1 MAPFR
6 FHVFVCDQQ
15 KPEGVPCC
23 AARGSGQVLEA
34 LRREVA
40 ARGLEGEVQVTA
52 CGSLGLC
59 EHGPNLVVY
68 PEGIWYSGVTAADVP
83 EMVRSHFQEGTP
95 VERLVC
101 VDPAVVRAEIQNN
114 REKMLAARRAREA
127 AGVLPDELNER
138 IRAFQESRVV
148 LTALELDL
156 FTAVGD
162 GAGAVEVAARL
173 HTHPRSTEMLLNAL
187 ASLRLLVKQEG
198 VFHNSPETAR
208 YFTAG
213 SRDNARP
220 ALLHTAHLWH
230 RWSTLT
236 ACVRAGTAVARD
248 EVADRG
254 QDWTEAFIAA
264 MHRNASERAPL
275 VVRAVGAENVRRML
289 DVGGGSGAYSIAFA
303 QANSALR
310 ADILDLA
317 TVEPIARR
325 HIEEA
330 GVAARV
336 KVRAGDLRSDSLGE
350 GYDLV
355 FVSAICHMLSP
366 GENLDLLRRCR
377 EALQPG
383 GRIVIQDFVLEADKT
398 APRFA
403 ALFALNMLVGTRGG
417 SSYSESEYAAWLG
430 EAGFREVRHTRLP
443 GITGL
448 MIGWWL

>member
-1 MAPFR
+1 MEPFR

-23 AARGSGQVLEA
+23 SARGSAQVLEA
-34 LRREVA
+34 LRREINA
-40 ARGLEGEVQVTA
+40 HGLEDDVQVTT

-59 EHGPNLVVY
+59 EHGPNMVVY
-68 PEGIWYSGVTAADVP
+68 PEGIWYSGVTLADVQ
-83 EMVRSHFQEGTP
+83 EIVRSHFQEGTP
-95 VERLVC
+95 VERLVRT
-101 VDPAVVRAEIQNN
+101 DLAALRAEIVHN
-114 REKMLAARRAREA
+114 RDRMFAARRAKEA
-127 AGVLPDELNER
+127 AGVLPDELNDR
-138 IRAFQESRVV
+138 IRGFQESRAV

-156 FTAVGD
+156 FTSVGD
-162 GAGAVEVAARL
+162 GADAAEVAARL
-173 HTHPRSTEMLLNAL
+173 RTSPRSTEMLLNAL
-187 ASLRLLVKQEG
+187 ASLHLLAKREG
-198 VFHNSPETAR
+198 VFHNSPATAR

-236 ACVRAGTAVARD
+236 DCVRAGTAVSHD
-248 EVADRG
+248 EIAGRG
-254 QDWTEAFIAA
+254 EDWTEAFIAA

-275 VVRAVGAENVRRML
+275 VVRAVDAGKVRRML

-317 TVEPIARR
+317 TVEPVAQC
-325 HIEEA
+325 HIQQA
-330 GVAARV
+330 GLADRV
-336 KVRAGDLRSDSLGE
+336 QVRIGDLRSGPLGE

-355 FVSAICHMLSP
+355 FMSAICHMLSP
-366 GENLDLLRRCR
+366 AENLDLLRRCHR
-377 EALQPG
+377 ALDPG
-383 GRIVIQDFVLEADKT
+383 GRVVIQDFILEPDKT

-403 ALFALNMLVGTRGG
+403 ALFALNMLVGTEGG
-417 SSYSESEYAAWLG
+417 SSYSQPEYAAWLG
-430 EAGFREVRHTRLP
+430 EAGFGEVCHTRLP

-448 MIGWWL
+448 MIGSRA